1 MWKVARYTSA
11 APMYFTESDE
21 YVDGGLMANNPS
33 HEGLKAIRNFY
44 PGLHIALVV
53 SVGTGKYDEQEI
65 KETDIITCLQSFR
78 ITEALSGLKKLIESA
93 LHVSWNV

>member
-11 APMYFTESDE
+11 APTYFTESDE